1 MAHGSQHTRGM
12 SRGGGTTA
20 STRRNSS
27 AERFDVPSPSE
38 SETDPSNQDGTDQPA
53 PLALV
58 SPLKCQHGNPGVW
71 ITKLDDIK
79 AWECSDKEIIGV

>member
-1 MAHGSQHTRGM
+1 MARGSRCTRGT

-20 STRRNSS
+20 STRKSS
-27 AERFDVPSPSE
+27 AERFDIPSPSE

-58 SPLKCQHGNPGVW
+58 SPLKHRRGNPDVQ